1 MGSSSECAA
10 KAVCACLPRDAERS
24 GKGSR
29 YDMRKNTRIETVI
42 RAGMR
47 SNGKFF
53 CVYALLGEHPAHKS
67 FIVIVVGKKQH
78 RLATAR
84 NRIKRRTM
92 AAARGFLV
100 RKLKGY
106 AVVIYPSPRALEAPY
121 KSLCDEI
128 TAHVVRIKNYHST
141 HRRIPAHHI
150 S

>member
-84 NRIKRRTM
+84 NRIKRRNVG
-92 AAARGFLV
+92 A
-100 RKLKGY
+100 
-106 AVVIYPSPRALEAPY
+106 PPRLFF
-121 KSLCDEI
+121 KK
-128 TAHVVRIKNYHST
+128 IK
-141 HRRIPAHHI
+141 R
-150 S
+150 